1 MSFGV
6 QKKMC
11 DKVLDAR
18 KLILKRARFNIL
30 IGLTAILLLFI
41 FPVNGFSKNALV
53 MVTDKACPYCQ
64 AWEREVGKVYPKTK
78 LAQEF
83 PLIRVEIDE
92 RLTELSVDFNK
103 VRGTPTFIFLR
114 DNNEIGRIEG
124 FSDTEMFWWLVD
136 DIIIQID
143 KTKE

>member
-1 MSFGV
+1 
-6 QKKMC
+6 
-11 DKVLDAR
+11 
-18 KLILKRARFNIL
+18 
-30 IGLTAILLLFI
+30 
-41 FPVNGFSKNALV
+41 

-83 PLIRVEIDE
+83 PLIRVQIEE
-92 RLTELSVDFNK
+92 RLPEFSVDFNQ

-124 FSDTEMFWWLVD
+124 FSDAEMFWWLVD
-136 DIIIQID
+136 DITIQID
-143 KTKE
+143 

>member
-1 MSFGV
+1 M
-6 QKKMC
+6 
-11 DKVLDAR
+11 
-18 KLILKRARFNIL
+18 KRSHFNIL
-30 IGLTAILLLFI
+30 TGLTAILFLFI
-41 FPVNGFSKNALV
+41 FSVNGFSKNALV
-53 MVTDKACPYCQ
+53 MITDKACPYCQ

-83 PLIRVEIDE
+83 PLVRVQIEE
-92 RLTELSVDFNK
+92 RLPEFSVDINK